1 MVKLKPVLL
10 LFFDDKI
17 DTGAMIL
24 SSETPI
30 EETENAGQLHD
41 RLMDLGSKTVIASWK

>member
-1 MVKLKPVLL
+1 
-10 LFFDDKI
+10 
-17 DTGAMIL
+17 MIL

-41 RLMDLGSKTVIASWK
+41 RLMDLGSKTVIASLEMIEKGPFRHYSNRYGTY

>member
-10 LFFDDKI
+10 LFFDKI

-30 EETENAGQLHD
+30 EETENAETTATD
-41 RLMDLGSKTVIASWK
+41 